1 MSQRQAGVLQSFL
14 GSILKIGWGPISCS
28 SLPCPVPRTNNS
40 TVLLLCVSSRAF
52 WDPLFSLVIPLASF
66 PIFQFWILK
75 GAEAADTHPET
86 WSTYFPFPWISGRV
100 LLPLALVNVS
110 QDLNCQFPEIR
121 GQTFMYACTLKAWNW
136 LINKHSWS
144 PESLWLA
151 KV

>member
-28 SLPCPVPRTNNS
+28 SPPLPSAPYKCFHSLTSLCLFWSFLVPS
-40 TVLLLCVSSRAF
+40 F
-52 WDPLFSLVIPLASF
+52 FLVISLASF
-66 PIFQFWILK
+66 PIYHFWILK
-75 GAEAADTHPET
+75 GAEAANAQPET
-86 WSTYFPFPWISGRV
+86 WSTYLPFPWISGRA
-100 LLPLALVNVS
+100 LAASALVNDR
-110 QDLNCQFPEIR
+110 QDLSCQFPEIR
-121 GQTFMYACTLKAWNW
+121 GQAFMYVCTLKAWNW